1 MFCLL
6 HDGTESKDCHVL
18 VQGHMGWFE
27 SSAAGLAVQQ
37 IADKR
42 RNRGGYQ
49 KLDLDEALECDY
61 RGEGVGVVWEYFQ
74 DFVKRFCSWS
84 HVSSRA
90 SAWFYPS
97 LFLTLISPTE
107 RLDDE
112 VFIFPSLTVVFSME
126 STRADS
132 SVLCL
137 QRSAFASQ
145 LYLSHQVLI
154 PVQTHPD
161 PIYKASMSWLLRLG
175 WE

>member
-1 MFCLL
+1 
-6 HDGTESKDCHVL
+6 
-18 VQGHMGWFE
+18 MGWFE

-74 DFVKRFCSWS
+74 DFVKRFYSWS

-97 LFLTLISPTE
+97 L
-107 RLDDE
+107 
-112 VFIFPSLTVVFSME
+112 
-126 STRADS
+126 
-132 SVLCL
+132 
-137 QRSAFASQ
+137 
-145 LYLSHQVLI
+145 
-154 PVQTHPD
+154 
-161 PIYKASMSWLLRLG
+161 
-175 WE
+175 